1 MNSWILQADRDQLY
15 LVSQEGCFRRLLELT
30 SPDPDAEWTDEQK
43 LDFGSANHRFCV
55 SFKALGGDK
64 LPLTNSDTLL
74 IFIDI
79 YGYEAV
85 KNMTEAEMKEKI
97 KLLWDEFLIESK
109 GREVELHM
117 EPTKLGRKKLM
128 DYFRSSTPK
137 KVMVAF
143 VSTRIHRNP
152 NGCMDTSLDDYIWMS
167 IIRIRSKH

>member
-1 MNSWILQADRDQLY
+1 M
-15 LVSQEGCFRRLLELT
+15 
-30 SPDPDAEWTDEQK
+30 
-43 LDFGSANHRFCV
+43 

-137 KVMVAF
+137 KGMVAF
-143 VSTRIHRNP
+143 STRIHRNP